1 MGAFAPTAYLF
12 DVQDDW
18 ISADLRQ
25 RSAVCCWR
33 RTLISRQTD
42 QTSVL
47 SSSFGGLWWNRNT
60 TGKGRSENER
70 AALKF
75 KVQISMRNSCIVP
88 QNHTSEQQE

>member
-12 DVQDDW
+12 DVEDHW

-25 RSAVCCWR
+25 RSAVCCWS

-47 SSSFGGLWWNRNT
+47 SFTVLEACGGTETLFLE
-60 TGKGRSENER
+60 KGEERMSE
-70 AALKF
+70 L
-75 KVQISMRNSCIVP
+75 C
-88 QNHTSEQQE
+88 

>member
-12 DVQDDW
+12 DVEDHW

-25 RSAVCCWR
+25 RSAVGCWR

-47 SSSFGGLWWNRNT
+47 CATVLEACDGTETQLE
-60 TGKGRSENER
+60 KGEGRVSK
-70 AALKF
+70 L
-75 KVQISMRNSCIVP
+75 C
-88 QNHTSEQQE
+88 

>member
-12 DVQDDW
+12 DVEDHW

-33 RTLISRQTD
+33 RTLISRRTD

-47 SSSFGGLWWNRNT
+47 SSTVLEACGGTETQLE
-60 TGKGRSENER
+60 KGEERMSE
-70 AALKF
+70 L
-75 KVQISMRNSCIVP
+75 C
-88 QNHTSEQQE
+88 